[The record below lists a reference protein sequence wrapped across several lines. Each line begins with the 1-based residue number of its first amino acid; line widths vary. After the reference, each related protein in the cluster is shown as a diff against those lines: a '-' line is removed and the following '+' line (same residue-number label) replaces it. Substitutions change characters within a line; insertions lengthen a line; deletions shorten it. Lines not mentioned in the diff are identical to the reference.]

1 MQRKLKLAVEIEE
14 EEGEEGEEQLEI
26 HHQLLHRQAPPA
38 PPAEPAPME
47 LLLKCEVLKHV

>member
-14 EEGEEGEEQLEI
+14 EEEEEGEEQLEI
-26 HHQLLHRQAPPA
+26 HHQLLHRQAPA
-38 PPAEPAPME
+38 AEPAPME